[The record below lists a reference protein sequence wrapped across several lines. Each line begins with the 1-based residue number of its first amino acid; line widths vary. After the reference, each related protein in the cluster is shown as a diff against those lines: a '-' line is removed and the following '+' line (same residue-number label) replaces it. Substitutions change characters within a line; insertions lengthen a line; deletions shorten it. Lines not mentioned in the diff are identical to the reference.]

1 MGTVIVSLS
10 RAAGTGL
17 ITVAPLVLVAVV
29 LTLAWTLRR
38 RGR

>member
-10 RAAGTGL
+10 RAAGAGL
-17 ITVAPLVLVAVV
+17 ITFAPLVLVAVV
-29 LTLAWTLRR
+29 LTLAWMFRR

>member
-1 MGTVIVSLS
+1 MGTVILSLS

-29 LTLAWTLRR
+29 LTLAWTLRKR
-38 RGR
+38 SR